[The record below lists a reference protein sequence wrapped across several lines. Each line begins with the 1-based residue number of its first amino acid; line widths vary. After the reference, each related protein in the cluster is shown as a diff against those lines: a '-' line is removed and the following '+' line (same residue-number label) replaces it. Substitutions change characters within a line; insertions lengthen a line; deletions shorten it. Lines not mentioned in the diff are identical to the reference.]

1 MPRVETPSPPS
12 APPPAGEA
20 REAAVAVASPPSSED
35 ILSVGERLH
44 TNESESDDSEVDEDE
59 RSASPFAIPIRR
71 PSILRRSNSPR
82 LVTDHRNTRF
92 DPRVRFYLHLHLND
106 YTDEELHNSFLKEE
120 DLARIHSDV
129 LESITRMRSSDHQDQ
144 PQENE
149 DYMYNDTEG
158 GGGGGGEDEE
168 GAQQQ
173 YCPRGLE
180 HVSTPTSMASLRT
193 ARIRHIDAVLD
204 EQDRQFLREETDED
218 RLAQVSVGT
227 RSTTTVQA
235 MMAEDSVARAILLGA
250 ADAAFVQQFVRPE
263 VFLAFGEGV
272 GEIAEGDRLSSV
284 LQAAMYISS
293 PSAITATTTSSV
305 TTSSNSDNPDL
316 VRVGS
321 RDRLLDILGH
331 LRSGLEETH
340 SEIEQ
345 ISQTA
350 RRDSHR
356 ASSQASSSSSSTSGD
371 DEPNA

>member
-12 APPPAGEA
+12 SPPPAAEA
-20 REAAVAVASPPSSED
+20 REAAVHVAVASPPSSED
-35 ILSVGERLH
+35 VLSVGERLH
-44 TNESESDDSEVDEDE
+44 TNESESVDDEVDEDE

-106 YTDEELHNSFLKEE
+106 YTDEELDASFLKEE
-120 DLARIHSDV
+120 DLARIHRDV
-129 LESITRMRSSDHQDQ
+129 SESITRMRSNDHQDQ

-149 DYMYNDTEG
+149 DYMYNEG
-158 GGGGGGEDEE
+158 GGEE
-168 GAQQQ
+168 AQQQ

-180 HVSTPTSMASLRT
+180 HVSTPTSMAALRT
-193 ARIRHIDAVLD
+193 ARLRHIAAVLD

-218 RLAQVSVGT
+218 RLAQVSFGT
-227 RSTTTVQA
+227 RSTTTAQA

-263 VFLAFGEGV
+263 VFLAVEEGV
-272 GEIAEGDRLSSV
+272 EEIAAEPSNDEGDRLSSV

-316 VRVGS
+316 VRVDS

-350 RRDSHR
+350 RRDSRR
-356 ASSQASSSSSSTSGD
+356 ASFPSSSSSSSSLGD
-371 DEPNA
+371 DEPND